1 MDTSLFSNINWL
13 AVLVA
18 AVAYFALG
26 ALWYSKVLFV
36 NSWVKLTGVNTSDPA
51 ARSGVAQIMISSF
64 VLMLVACVALAILI
78 TRIGIAGWMTGLKV
92 GLLAGICFAATSVSI
107 SYLYEKRP
115 LGLHLI
121 NCGYNIVG
129 CAIAGIIIAAWPK

>member
-36 NSWVKLTGVNTSDPA
+36 NSWIKLTGVNMNAPGA
-51 ARSGVAQIMISSF
+51 KSGVAQTMISSF
-64 VLMLVACVALAILI
+64 ILMAIACVALAVLI
-78 TRIGIAGWMTGLKV
+78 GRIGIAGWMTGLKV
-92 GLLAGICFAATSVSI
+92 GLIAGICFAATSVGI

-115 LGLHLI
+115 LALYLI

-129 CAIAGIIIAAWPK
+129 CCIAGIIIASWPK

>member
-36 NSWVKLTGVNTSDPA
+36 NSWVKLTGVNMNDPA
-51 ARSGVAQIMISSF
+51 AKTGVAQIMISSF
-64 VLMLVACVALAILI
+64 VLMCIACVALAILI
-78 TRIGIAGWMTGLKV
+78 AKIGIAGWMTGLKV
-92 GLLAGICFAATSVSI
+92 GLIAGICFAATSVSI

-121 NCGYNIVG
+121 NGGYNIVG

>member
-1 MDTSLFSNINWL
+1 MNSALFSDINWL

-26 ALWYSKVLFV
+26 GLWYSKAFFA
-36 NSWVKLTGVNTSDPA
+36 NSWIKFAGINVSAPDAKKGN
-51 ARSGVAQIMISSF
+51 AQIMLTSF
-64 VLMLVACVALAILI
+64 VAMVIVCIGLAIII

-92 GLLAGICFAATSVSI
+92 GLITGICFSAMSICI

-115 LGLHLI
+115 MGLHLI
-121 NCGYNIVG
+121 NGFYNIIG
-129 CAIAGIIIAAWPK
+129 SAIAGIIIASWPK

>member
-18 AVAYFALG
+18 GVAYFALG
-26 ALWYSKVLFV
+26 AMWYSKVLFA
-36 NSWVKLTGVNTSDPA
+36 NSWVKLTGVSMNDPA
-51 ARSGVAQIMISSF
+51 AKSGVAQIMISSF

-78 TRIGIAGWMTGLKV
+78 AKIGIAGWMTGLKV
-92 GLLAGICFAATSVSI
+92 GLIAGICFAATSVSI

-115 LGLHLI
+115 FGLHHI
-121 NCGYNIVG
+121 NGGYNIVG

>member
-1 MDTSLFSNINWL
+1 MDTLFSNINWL

-36 NSWVKLTGVNTSDPA
+36 STWVKLTGVNMSDPA
-51 ARSGVAQIMISSF
+51 AKSGVAQIMISSF
-64 VLMLVACVALAILI
+64 ILMCIACVALAILI
-78 TRIGIAGWMTGLKV
+78 AKIGIAGWMTGLKV
-92 GLLAGICFAATSVSI
+92 GLIAGICFAATSVGI

-115 LGLHLI
+115 MGLYLI